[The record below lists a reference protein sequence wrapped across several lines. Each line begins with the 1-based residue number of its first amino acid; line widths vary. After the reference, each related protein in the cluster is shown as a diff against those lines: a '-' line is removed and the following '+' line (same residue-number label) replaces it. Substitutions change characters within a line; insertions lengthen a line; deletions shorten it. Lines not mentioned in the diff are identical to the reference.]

1 MRAFVTGG
9 RGFVG
14 PWLGRHLA
22 DAGDEVLIASPTLDV
37 TDGPAVRHTVRD
49 AHPDVIYH
57 LAAQSSVKSS
67 WDAPAETFGV
77 NAMGTVQVL
86 SAVQACSPDT
96 RVLLVSSVEVYGEV
110 PQQDLPVSED
120 APLRPTTPYAASKAA
135 AEMAAIQAH
144 LGWGLDVLRARPFN
158 HTGPGQEP
166 RFFVPNMARQI
177 VEADGSGAGELLTGN
192 LAVGRE
198 LLDVRDVVRAY
209 RLLVE
214 RGTRGE
220 VYNICTG
227 RSIVLDRVVR
237 MLLDLAGSDLKVTT
251 DPSRLRPVD
260 LSDMRGDPSRLR
272 QATAWQPEYTLEQTL
287 GDVLDDW
294 RRRTTVAAPT

>member
-22 DAGDEVLIASPTLDV
+22 DAGDEVVIASPTLDV
-37 TDGPAVRHTVRD
+37 TDGPAVRQAVRD
-49 AHPDVIYH
+49 ARPDVIYH
-57 LAAQSSVKSS
+57 LAAQSSVKKS

-86 SAVQACSPDT
+86 SAVQACSPET
-96 RVLLVSSVEVYGEV
+96 RVVLVSSVEVYGEV
-110 PQQDLPVSED
+110 AERDLPITEE
-120 APLRPTTPYAASKAA
+120 APLRPATPYAASKAA

-158 HTGPGQEP
+158 HTGPGQET

-177 VEADGSGAGELLTGN
+177 VEADRSGAAELLTGN
-192 LAVGRE
+192 LAVARE

-209 RLLVE
+209 RLLAE
-214 RGTRGE
+214 RGVRGE

-227 RSIVLDRVVR
+227 RSVVLDQVVR

-260 LSDMRGDPSRLR
+260 LKDLRGDPSRLR
-272 QATAWQPEYTLEQTL
+272 QATGWQPHYTLEQTL
-287 GDVLDDW
+287 ADVLDDW
-294 RRRTTVAAPT
+294 RRRTTLAGPG

>member
-1 MRAFVTGG
+1 
-9 RGFVG
+9 
-14 PWLGRHLA
+14 LGRHLA
-22 DAGDEVLIASPTLDV
+22 DAGDEVVIASPTVDV
-37 TDGPAVRHTVRD
+37 TDGAAVRQALRD

-77 NAMGTVQVL
+77 NAMGTVHVL
-86 SAVQACSPDT
+86 SAVQASSPTT

-110 PQQDLPVSED
+110 PEGDLPITED
-120 APLRPTTPYAASKAA
+120 TPLRPATPYAASKAA

-177 VEADGSGAGELLTGN
+177 VEADRSGAGELLTGN
-192 LAVGRE
+192 LAVARE

-209 RLLVE
+209 RLLAE
-214 RGTRGE
+214 RGLPGE

-237 MLLDLAGSDLKVTT
+237 MLLDLAGSDLKVIT

-260 LSDMRGDPSRLR
+260 LRDLRGDPSRLR
-272 QATAWQPEYTLEQTL
+272 QATGWQPEYPLEQTL

-294 RRRTTVAAPT
+294 RRRTTAAPI